1 MRFPSIPTFIRTLYA
16 FSNTTLH
23 RAPTPFTSQSING
36 LRSISMPTI
45 PFLGAL
51 FHTAETRNMT
61 HPVQKSDG
69 EWQAQLS
76 SGKTKLLHIISSLS
90 Y

>member
-45 PFLGAL
+45 PFLSAL
-51 FHTAETRNMT
+51 FHTAETRNMS
-61 HPVQKSDG
+61 HPVQKSDS

-76 SGKTKLLHIISSLS
+76 TGTSTPINVA
-90 Y
+90 